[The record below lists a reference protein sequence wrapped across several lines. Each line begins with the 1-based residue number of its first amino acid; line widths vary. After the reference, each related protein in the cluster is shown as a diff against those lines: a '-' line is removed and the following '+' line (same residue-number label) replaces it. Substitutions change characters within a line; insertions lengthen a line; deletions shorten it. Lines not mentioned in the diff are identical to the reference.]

1 MLKAYN
7 KIDELDKDTLASDPE
22 FLEDASLFLRERE
35 GLSPTASPE
44 EVYDAFMEHMRY
56 QDVNEIT
63 ALRDL
68 EYAQNANLEGKQ
80 RFGRLIDA
88 YDKVNE
94 DVSGRMMWDYAAG
107 VLTAPSTYIGLVS
120 GGTGKVASMAGTQ
133 AAKLGVRKIL
143 SEGLKSAGKAAI
155 VEGAIGAGQGAI
167 QEEARVETGLQEEIR
182 GERVA
187 MTGLASAAGAGLIN
201 FPIGMY
207 TARKASKANELLES
221 SKIATAKKANE
232 ASEKSAEVLAEAGE
246 EKVASVKSVL
256 NALDPTKVAE
266 GRRLKKD
273 LMPGDTMEAA
283 LGAEVVDNI
292 AAAAIRVSDKLELKE
307 GDRITTAIHR
317 LIDSNNEGILSDV
330 NKILEDHNLTY
341 DQFSL
346 VYLAEISDAG
356 RTLGSQA
363 RVSKALGRTRTVRT
377 PEEKLI
383 DELDELHKAGVSPVT
398 AADAKDLGKARQTFQ
413 DLDKLRLGLM
423 TSQLATT
430 MRNNLNGGMRIAVDA
445 TTRAFDNMFNLRNPF
460 DGTFDVAK
468 YVLNPYE
475 GKIIRQLFAEN
486 FPEESAKLFRE
497 AADLSARTSG
507 ETWLATAGRKVNFLN
522 TASDNMFKQAMISAS
537 LKRRLSD
544 AGIDMYDVIA
554 KGDFGKIDNDI
565 LEKAI
570 ADSYEF
576 TYQSSMKG
584 DDWFSKGARGVLK
597 AHQEVPFVVSAFMPF
612 PRFVAN
618 QLKFVYEHAPLIGML
633 PLDRLGSRL
642 PARTTKE
649 YLQQK
654 LPKQMTG
661 AMMLTSA
668 YAWRVQQG
676 DTNYWYEID
685 DGQGNVIDGR
695 AVYGPFAPFMLA
707 ADLIYRYQRGTMPTS
722 IHNYVR
728 DTTQA
733 LLGSTFRAG
742 VGLYAID
749 KLYQDAASG
758 KGQKIIAETLGN
770 IANTFTLPLAVIKD
784 FQGQFDPEARKIPET
799 RSGESDNF
807 LDIIYKRATRSLPEN
822 PLNGYDTAALSPFET
837 GDLSAVN
844 PMEKQIFG
852 FGKRK
857 KNVLTKELAK
867 LNFTPYDLYKR
878 EQNDKYDLYTRQELS
893 RDEGEFNLEQKMSK
907 LILSDEYDRLS
918 NEEKRDI
925 LKKAAGEVISGAKE
939 IARNRMEREADI
951 RDLPYSELDEYT
963 FGKASSILQGRI
975 NSEYRRL
982 HGGTTTV
989 TEDKDKTVIINGKEV
1004 NVMRWAASRASEL
1017 SGKGGKL

>member
-7 KIDELDKDTLASDPE
+7 KIEELDKETLASDPE

-35 GLSPTASPE
+35 GLSPTASPD
-44 EVYDAFMEHMRY
+44 EVYNSFMEHMRF
-56 QDVNEIT
+56 QDVNEVT

-68 EYAQNANLEGKQ
+68 EYAQNSDLEGKQ

-94 DVSGRMMWDYAAG
+94 DVSGRMMWDYAEG
-107 VLTAPSTYIGLVS
+107 IISAPSTYLGLVT
-120 GGTGKVASMAGTQ
+120 GGAGKAASVAGTQ
-133 AAKLGVRKIL
+133 AAKLGVRKL
-143 SEGLKSAGKAAI
+143 VHEGLKSAGKAAI
-155 VEGAIGAGQGAI
+155 VEGAVGAATGAT
-167 QEEARVETGLQEEIR
+167 QTDVRVETGVEEEFTNTR
-182 GERVA
+182 ALVS
-187 MTGLASAAGAGLIN
+187 GLGAAAGAGILN
-201 FPIGMY
+201 FPVGMLN
-207 TARKASKANELLES
+207 AKRASKANELLES
-221 SKIATAKKANE
+221 AKIKQAEKATQ
-232 ASEKSAEVLAEAGE
+232 ASEKTAEVLG
-246 EKVASVKSVL
+246 KASSKEVKEVRNVL
-256 NALDPTKVAE
+256 EALDPTKVAE
-266 GRRLKKD
+266 GRRLKKNLNPSD
-273 LMPGDTMEAA
+273 SLEAA
-283 LGAEVVDNI
+283 IGAETVDNI
-292 AAAAIRVSDKLELKE
+292 AAAAIRVKKKIKLKE
-307 GDRITTAIHR
+307 GERITTAIHR
-317 LIDSNNEGILSDV
+317 LIDEDKLPELADV
-330 NKILEDHNLTY
+330 NKILDEHNLTS

-356 RTLGSQA
+356 RTLSSQSQVK
-363 RVSKALGRTRTVRT
+363 RALGASRTARQ
-377 PEEKLI
+377 PQEKLI
-383 DELDELHKAGVSPVT
+383 DELDSLHRKGVSPLS
-398 AADAKDLGKARQTFQ
+398 AEDAKDLGKARQYVQ
-413 DLDKLRLGLM
+413 DLDRLRLGLM

-430 MRNNLNGGMRIAVDA
+430 MRNNLNGGMRIATDA
-445 TTRAFDNMFNLRNPF
+445 VTRTFDNIVNARNPL
-460 DGTFDVAK
+460 DGTRDMVK
-468 YVLNPYE
+468 YMLNPYE
-475 GKIIRQLFAEN
+475 GKVVRQMFAEN

-497 AADLSARTSG
+497 AADLSAKTSG
-507 ETWLATAGRKVNFLN
+507 ETALATIGRKVNFLN
-522 TASDNMFKQAMISAS
+522 TASDNMFKQAMLSAS

-544 AGIDMYDVIA
+544 SGLDLNDVIA
-554 KGDFGKIDNDI
+554 KGEFSKIDDEI
-565 LEKAI
+565 LKGAI
-570 ADSYEF
+570 EDSLEF
-576 TYQSSMKG
+576 TYQKSMKG
-584 DDWFSKGARGVLK
+584 DDWFSKGARGVIK

-649 YLQQK
+649 YIKDK

-661 AMMLTSA
+661 AMMLTGA
-668 YAWRVQQG
+668 YMWRAKQG

-707 ADLIYRYQRGTMPTS
+707 ADLMYRYQRGTMPTS

-758 KGQKIIAETLGN
+758 KGQKIIAETIGN
-770 IANTFTLPLAVIKD
+770 IANTFTLPAATVKD
-784 FQGQFDPEARKIPET
+784 FYGQFDPESRKIPET
-799 RSGESDNF
+799 RDGDSDNF
-807 LDIIYKRATRSLPEN
+807 FDIIYRRSTRSLPDF

-857 KNVLTKELAK
+857 KNILTAELAK

-878 EQNDKYDLYTRQELS
+878 EQNDTYDLYTRQELS
-893 RDEGEFNLEQKMSK
+893 RDEGYLNLEQRMKQ

-925 LKKAAGEVISGAKE
+925 LKREASKVISEAKQM
-939 IARNRMEREADI
+939 AQTRMEREADTKG
-951 RDLPYSELDEYT
+951 LPYSEFDE
-963 FGKASSILQGRI
+963 FSFERASSILQARI
-975 NSEYRRL
+975 NSEYRRNF
-982 HGGTTTV
+982 GGKSV
-989 TEDKDKTVIINGKEV
+989 SEDKDKTIVINGKEV
-1004 NVMRWAASRASEL
+1004 NVMQWAASRAREL
-1017 SGKGGKL
+1017 GGKGGDL

>member
-742 VGLYAID
+742 VGLFM
-749 KLYQDAASG
+749 L
-758 KGQKIIAETLGN
+758 
-770 IANTFTLPLAVIKD
+770 
-784 FQGQFDPEARKIPET
+784 
-799 RSGESDNF
+799 
-807 LDIIYKRATRSLPEN
+807 
-822 PLNGYDTAALSPFET
+822 
-837 GDLSAVN
+837 
-844 PMEKQIFG
+844 
-852 FGKRK
+852 
-857 KNVLTKELAK
+857 
-867 LNFTPYDLYKR
+867 
-878 EQNDKYDLYTRQELS
+878 
-893 RDEGEFNLEQKMSK
+893 
-907 LILSDEYDRLS
+907 
-918 NEEKRDI
+918 
-925 LKKAAGEVISGAKE
+925 
-939 IARNRMEREADI
+939 
-951 RDLPYSELDEYT
+951 
-963 FGKASSILQGRI
+963 
-975 NSEYRRL
+975 
-982 HGGTTTV
+982 
-989 TEDKDKTVIINGKEV
+989 
-1004 NVMRWAASRASEL
+1004 
-1017 SGKGGKL
+1017 